1 MPSSAACPNRRRLDH
16 FVQAH
21 LELARAIAATDGPPT
36 AARRLERWA
45 EHLHGLIGVVAGDEP
60 LPAHLQGLTVFDLA
74 EARDALSAGASVHAQ
89 TICRSLTPAAPT
101 AASAG

>member
-1 MPSSAACPNRRRLDH
+1 MPSSAPGPNRRRLDN

-21 LELARAIAATDGPPT
+21 LELARAIAATDGPPA

-60 LPAHLQGLTVFDLA
+60 LPDHLQGLTVFDLA
-74 EARDALSAGASVHAQ
+74 EARDVLSAGASSHAQ
-89 TICRSLTPAAPT
+89 ATRGPFTPAAPT